1 VAGSLPTLK
10 LNGINKS
17 FSGVSVLN
25 NVSLELFPGEVHC
38 LLGENG
44 AGKSTL
50 IKIMSGAYIP
60 DSGSI
65 NYQGEEIGSLT
76 PRWAREHG
84 ISTIYQEIDL
94 VPHLNAAEN
103 ILLGEEPLKAGGSIN
118 WKEVRQRAKS
128 IFDNMGVEI
137 DMKVP
142 VGTLK
147 MAQQQMVAIAK
158 ALSMNSKLLI
168 LDEPTSV
175 FTSKEVDLL
184 FKIVKD
190 LKAQEMAILFI
201 SHHLDEIFQIGD
213 RITVLRDGN
222 LVKSGAISE
231 FDKMSLVKAMVGR
244 DIDLTQRADN
254 LSTSEVLLSVNN
266 MSSEGVIKDISFK
279 LHRGEVLGIG
289 GLVGAGRTEMVSV
302 LIGADPIDSGE
313 ISIKGKPVTINSPRK
328 ALKLGMGM
336 VPESRKENGLV
347 GVRSMAENAG
357 YSYVE
362 IKSRYGLVNWKDIKA
377 KTYEIIKKLEVRPQN
392 PELKVSFLSGGN
404 QQKIVLGKWLAAGCD
419 ILILDEPTRG
429 VDVGARTEIYSL
441 IQELKKSGKAILMV
455 SSDMTELLTQSD
467 RILVMSGGSIVAE
480 MDGKE
485 ATEEKILSYAL
496 QLGGEA

>member
-50 IKIMSGAYIP
+50 IKIISGAYIP

-266 MSSEGVIKDISFK
+266 MSSE
-279 LHRGEVLGIG
+279 
-289 GLVGAGRTEMVSV
+289 
-302 LIGADPIDSGE
+302 
-313 ISIKGKPVTINSPRK
+313 
-328 ALKLGMGM
+328 
-336 VPESRKENGLV
+336 
-347 GVRSMAENAG
+347 
-357 YSYVE
+357 
-362 IKSRYGLVNWKDIKA
+362 
-377 KTYEIIKKLEVRPQN
+377 
-392 PELKVSFLSGGN
+392 
-404 QQKIVLGKWLAAGCD
+404 
-419 ILILDEPTRG
+419 
-429 VDVGARTEIYSL
+429 
-441 IQELKKSGKAILMV
+441 
-455 SSDMTELLTQSD
+455 
-467 RILVMSGGSIVAE
+467 
-480 MDGKE
+480 
-485 ATEEKILSYAL
+485 EKC
-496 QLGGEA
+496 